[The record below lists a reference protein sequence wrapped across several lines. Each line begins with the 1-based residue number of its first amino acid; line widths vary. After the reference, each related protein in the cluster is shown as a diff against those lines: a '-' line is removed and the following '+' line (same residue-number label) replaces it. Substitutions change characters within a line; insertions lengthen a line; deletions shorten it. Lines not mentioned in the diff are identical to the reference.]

1 MPDDLAATVQA
12 LQDILRE
19 PERATQIAEV
29 ALADI
34 VKRKMGLVACP
45 EGRVPV
51 RIPPLEPG
59 AAGWAKWVFSVD
71 PKAAGGFM
79 FDGPFL
85 PVGGVSP
92 LPPGAVVLIA
102 DGSGATKRR
111 GSKPYVG
118 FATAWIVQPDGSLA
132 GNPMRAH
139 RSEWQDLAERIGAYL
154 KTSRELP
161 LLGGKVFPTPPVPY
175 DHPPIPHDILM
186 AAILAAGPQGQA
198 RPDRAPFLPPS
209 IRAP

>member
-12 LQDILRE
+12 LQDIIRE
-19 PERATQIAEV
+19 PERAAQIAEA

-51 RIPPLEPG
+51 RIPALDPG
-59 AAGWAKWVFSVD
+59 AAGWAKWVMSVD

-85 PVGGVSP
+85 PLGQMSP

-102 DGSGATKRR
+102 EGSQATKRR
-111 GSKPYVG
+111 GSKPYVA
-118 FATAWIVQPDGSLA
+118 FATAYIVQPSGELC
-132 GNPMRAH
+132 GNPIRSH
-139 RSEWQDLAERIGAYL
+139 RGEWQDLAERIGMYL

-175 DHPPIPHDILM
+175 GPPIPPDILM
-186 AAILAAGPQGQA
+186 AAILAASP
-198 RPDRAPFLPPS
+198 
-209 IRAP
+209 

>member
-19 PERATQIAEV
+19 PERATQIAEA

-59 AAGWAKWVFSVD
+59 GASWAKWVFSVD

-85 PVGGVSP
+85 PMGGVSP

-102 DGSGATKRR
+102 DGVSGNKRR
-111 GSKPYVG
+111 RSNPYVG
-118 FATAWIVQPDGSLA
+118 FATAWIIQPDGSLA
-132 GNPMRAH
+132 GNPIRAH
-139 RSEWQDLAERIGAYL
+139 RGEWQDLAERIGDYL

-161 LLGGKVFPTPPVPY
+161 PLGGKVFPTPPVPY
-175 DHPPIPHDILM
+175 DYPPCPFDILM
-186 AAILAAGPQGQA
+186 AAIAAADP
-198 RPDRAPFLPPS
+198 
-209 IRAP
+209 